1 LKAGF
6 NSISEE
12 LLTSEESFS
21 ELLLKLSDENSAFGD
36 WLFEQVLVNSSQ
48 NSRRIE
54 KNTRPLAFGYN
65 NNASYANSSSKLLLK
80 IMKN

>member
-1 LKAGF
+1 MSQSERIVESLKSGF

-21 ELLLKLSDENSAFGD
+21 ELLLKFSDENSAFGD

-48 NSRRIE
+48 NSRNHG
-54 KNTRPLAFGYN
+54 KTA
-65 NNASYANSSSKLLLK
+65 
-80 IMKN
+80 